1 MIMGAAAVPAPEA
14 GKGEARR
21 PGGGGKPRR
30 RVGDWQAAPEPQAR
44 IEVPAGPAP
53 QPSPPAPDN
62 AMNPMPPASPPAPA
76 APAPRAEAS
85 APAAPPPPSVHD
97 AVDGFPLA
105 EGDDRADVNLDD
117 LPEAL
122 PAPAGPAT
130 SHGTMLGTAA
140 VPGAA
145 PAAAPQPPAPAP
157 AADAAPQPPAAP
169 GAAGGTVFGVGGVPV
184 PAGLPQRL
192 PSAPVQPPPAEARVP
207 TPAPSRAADVR
218 PAGAA
223 DRSAETYLGK
233 ALSMA
238 VQHGASDL
246 HAHSGAPLM
255 IRVDGALHPLGN
267 SPLSS
272 EAAEKV
278 IAEVM
283 TDDQWDV
290 LRKLGEVDFAYEL
303 RDLGRFRVNVYRQQ
317 RGLDVVFRIIPPQP
331 PTLQQLGLPE
341 TLARLVD
348 YRTGMVLC
356 TGPAGCGKSTTLAA
370 LLNLLV
376 QSRPDHV
383 LTVED
388 PIEYV
393 FPPGAALV
401 NQRQVR
407 DHTSSFS
414 RALRAALREDPDIIA
429 ITELR
434 DRETMSLA
442 ISAAETGH
450 LVLGTLHTGNAAQ
463 TINRIVNAFPAD
475 EQEQIRAM
483 LAESLRAVVS
493 QRLVP
498 TATGRGR
505 APAIEMLMVNTA
517 VANII
522 RDDKTHQLPSVMQTG
537 RAAGMRTLDDSLAEL
552 VKAGTIDKDQAR
564 RFAVKKERF
573 A

>member
-1 MIMGAAAVPAPEA
+1 MLGAAPGAGISAPGGPAAAGAAPGASPEVTGAAAVS
-14 GKGEARR
+14 ARTE
-21 PGGGGKPRR
+21 
-30 RVGDWQAAPEPQAR
+30 AAP
-44 IEVPAGPAP
+44 
-53 QPSPPAPDN
+53 N
-62 AMNPMPPASPPAPA
+62 AAPA
-76 APAPRAEAS
+76 AP
-85 APAAPPPPSVHD
+85 
-97 AVDGFPLA
+97 
-105 EGDDRADVNLDD
+105 
-117 LPEAL
+117 
-122 PAPAGPAT
+122 
-130 SHGTMLGTAA
+130 
-140 VPGAA
+140 
-145 PAAAPQPPAPAP
+145 
-157 AADAAPQPPAAP
+157 P

-184 PAGLPQRL
+184 PTGVPQHLPAAPAPPPAPEARI
-192 PSAPVQPPPAEARVP
+192 PSAPPPK
-207 TPAPSRAADVR
+207 AADVR
-218 PAGAA
+218 PTGSSATGAQ
-223 DRSAETYLGK
+223 TYLGQ
-233 ALSMA
+233 ALAMA

-255 IRVDGALHPLGN
+255 VRVDGTLHPLGD
-267 SPLSS
+267 SALAS

-283 TDDQWDV
+283 TDDQWGV
-290 LRKLGEVDFAYEL
+290 LRERGEVDFAYEL
-303 RDLGRFRVNVYRQQ
+303 RGLGRFRVNVYRQQ
-317 RGLDVVFRIIPPQP
+317 RGLDVVFRIVPPQP

-376 QSRPDHV
+376 QSRPDHI

-450 LVLGTLHTGNAAQ
+450 LVLGTLHTGNAGQ

-498 TATGRGR
+498 MATGRGR

-552 VKAGTIDKDQAR
+552 VQSGTVDKEQAR